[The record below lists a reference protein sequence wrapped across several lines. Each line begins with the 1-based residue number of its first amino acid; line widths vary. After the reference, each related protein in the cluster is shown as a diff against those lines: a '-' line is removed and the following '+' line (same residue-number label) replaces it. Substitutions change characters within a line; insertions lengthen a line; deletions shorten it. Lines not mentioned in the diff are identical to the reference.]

1 MKEGWTKIYAA
12 DQEFKAKLA
21 EDVLKQND
29 IVSHIMTKPDS
40 AIPSLGAATLYVK
53 NEDAEQ
59 AVKILREEDILT
71 E

>member
-1 MKEGWTKIYAA
+1 MKEGWTNIYAA

-40 AIPSLGAATLYVK
+40 AIPSLGAATLYVQ
-53 NEDAEQ
+53 NEDVEA
-59 AVKILREEDILT
+59 AVKILKEENILT